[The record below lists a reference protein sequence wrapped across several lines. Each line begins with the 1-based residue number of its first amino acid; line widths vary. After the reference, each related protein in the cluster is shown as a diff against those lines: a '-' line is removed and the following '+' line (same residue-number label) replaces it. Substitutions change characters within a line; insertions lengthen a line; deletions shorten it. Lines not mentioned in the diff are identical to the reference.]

1 MMRNKVLREDDIQK
15 LHTTAPEQLT
25 DQELLLSTISAA
37 DLARKHSGGWDKEH
51 PKCLFCGKAY
61 RFRTFTAQCH
71 MTSQVT
77 GSGKHKREAAV
88 CSMEST
94 KDDSPLKSRFF
105 AVRKEVYKRFKDKQQ
120 TEQQAASAALK
131 RSMSERERDSE
142 VIDVD
147 NDITAPGASK
157 QTNRTVTDR
166 LIKKPSH
173 EDFVVAWSE
182 AVLGKGLTFDF
193 FSDPL
198 VRKAIL
204 VTAQCAD
211 SIITSSST
219 HGKDTVLPRRKTWT
233 AKNLPATDDRLQQ
246 EAMRVLI
253 PLYKEIGACFMGDGW
268 QSTSNRPILNILEA
282 SDGFINVR
290 RAFDASGQD
299 KNMPFI
305 ANSMVAEMR
314 TLGQENC
321 RMQHDDAARKDLFQV
336 MEAFSKVKD
345 ADGKMVGPAFKTMKS
360 EFVAWQ
366 EAISAKKYDLHD
378 EPEGAFT
385 QRNMNR
391 SQQSWVKTFMQD
403 VMDEKGQV
411 LFDNLAWFAK
421 KLCSVMTSASACE
434 HMWSIAGW
442 IHNKRRNRLAQPNV
456 EKAVRAHGNLVLR
469 KAMLLSREQKVAW
482 DSQTR
487 ISEPDRHTNEQGVDD
502 ADDDDIDC

>member
-1 MMRNKVLREDDIQK
+1 
-15 LHTTAPEQLT
+15 
-25 DQELLLSTISAA
+25 
-37 DLARKHSGGWDKEH
+37 
-51 PKCLFCGKAY
+51 
-61 RFRTFTAQCH
+61 
-71 MTSQVT
+71 
-77 GSGKHKREAAV
+77 
-88 CSMEST
+88 
-94 KDDSPLKSRFF
+94 
-105 AVRKEVYKRFKDKQQ
+105 
-120 TEQQAASAALK
+120 
-131 RSMSERERDSE
+131 
-142 VIDVD
+142 
-147 NDITAPGASK
+147 
-157 QTNRTVTDR
+157 
-166 LIKKPSH
+166 
-173 EDFVVAWSE
+173 
-182 AVLGKGLTFDF
+182 
-193 FSDPL
+193 
-198 VRKAIL
+198 
-204 VTAQCAD
+204 
-211 SIITSSST
+211 
-219 HGKDTVLPRRKTWT
+219 
-233 AKNLPATDDRLQQ
+233 
-246 EAMRVLI
+246 
-253 PLYKEIGACFMGDGW
+253 
-268 QSTSNRPILNILEA
+268 
-282 SDGFINVR
+282 
-290 RAFDASGQD
+290 
-299 KNMPFI
+299 
-305 ANSMVAEMR
+305 
-314 TLGQENC
+314 
-321 RMQHDDAARKDLFQV
+321 

-345 ADGKMVGPAFKTMKS
+345 ADGQMVGPAFKTMKS

>member
-1 MMRNKVLREDDIQK
+1 MEAWVERQKPQTQDKFRKVSAVVLSDTNFWKNLDMCSRIFEPALQALRVSDGMKGGTPAILYDLCLGLDKLYSEPMDGLPEPTRRK
-15 LHTTAPEQLT
+15 LHDLFMARWNAFHAPV
-25 DQELLLSTISAA
+25 
-37 DLARKHSGGWDKEH
+37 HS
-51 PKCLFCGKAY
+51 
-61 RFRTFTAQCH
+61 
-71 MTSQVT
+71 
-77 GSGKHKREAAV
+77 
-88 CSMEST
+88 
-94 KDDSPLKSRFF
+94 
-105 AVRKEVYKRFKDKQQ
+105 
-120 TEQQAASAALK
+120 
-131 RSMSERERDSE
+131 
-142 VIDVD
+142 
-147 NDITAPGASK
+147 
-157 QTNRTVTDR
+157 
-166 LIKKPSH
+166 
-173 EDFVVAWSE
+173 
-182 AVLGKGLTFDF
+182 
-193 FSDPL
+193 
-198 VRKAIL
+198 
-204 VTAQCAD
+204 
-211 SIITSSST
+211 
-219 HGKDTVLPRRKTWT
+219 
-233 AKNLPATDDRLQQ
+233 
-246 EAMRVLI
+246 
-253 PLYKEIGACFMGDGW
+253 ACFIMDK
-268 QSTSNRPILNILEA
+268 
-282 SDGFINVR
+282 
-290 RAFDASGQD
+290 AF
-299 KNMPFI
+299 
-305 ANSMVAEMR
+305 
-314 TLGQENC
+314 C

-411 LFDNLAWFAK
+411 LFDNLGWFAK